1 MPLPNPLAQKSCSY
15 REARVKTRARVP
27 EAGNVKSGPIG
38 DGQPKAMP
46 RPRKH
51 RRISHDRK
59 PAIFK
64 PVGIPLNQL
73 KTIKLSHEELEALR
87 LVDME
92 DRYQEEAAKQMNV
105 SRSTLQRILNEA
117 RYKVVEALT

>member
-1 MPLPNPLAQKSCSY
+1 
-15 REARVKTRARVP
+15 
-27 EAGNVKSGPIG
+27 
-38 DGQPKAMP
+38 MP

-51 RRISHDRK
+51 RRISHDPK